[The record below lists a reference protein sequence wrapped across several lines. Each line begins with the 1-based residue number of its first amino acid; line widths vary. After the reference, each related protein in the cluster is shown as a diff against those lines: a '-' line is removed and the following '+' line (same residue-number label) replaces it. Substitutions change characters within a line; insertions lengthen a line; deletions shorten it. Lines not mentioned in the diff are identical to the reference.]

1 MNEVEGGTHD
11 VVLGQLANDELRVVH
26 RDFPMLNEQRLV
38 FTTERVALV
47 RLQQLGLCVLSARV
61 AGKRKKSGTHS

>member
-1 MNEVEGGTHD
+1 MNEVEGGTYD
-11 VVLGQLANDELRVVH
+11 VILGQLANDELRVVH

-47 RLQQLGLCVLSARV
+47 RL
-61 AGKRKKSGTHS
+61 